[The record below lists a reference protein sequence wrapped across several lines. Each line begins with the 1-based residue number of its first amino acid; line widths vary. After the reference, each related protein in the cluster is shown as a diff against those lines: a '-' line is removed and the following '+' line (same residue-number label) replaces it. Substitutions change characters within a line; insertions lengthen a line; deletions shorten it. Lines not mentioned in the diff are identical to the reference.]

1 MNFLLA
7 EVPAH
12 AGNGMTIQFDSFWLF
27 AGLLA
32 LIGTGLGYYL
42 VRMDQ
47 DIHELQKDNVK
58 LAAELAAVKSE
69 ANSTRQDMI
78 VVKTEMSAI
87 RDAIL
92 RLIPKRRKLI
102 QWAADEAGRISK
114 G

>member
-1 MNFLLA
+1 MKFILA

-12 AGNGMTIQFDSFWLF
+12 AGAGMMIQFDSFWLF

-47 DIHELQKDNVK
+47 DIHELQKENVK
-58 LAAELAAVKSE
+58 LTGELSALKSE
-69 ANSTRQDMI
+69 GTSTRQDVLVM
-78 VVKTEMSAI
+78 KTEMSAV

-92 RLIPKRRKLI
+92 RLIPKRRKLLK
-102 QWAADEAGRISK
+102 WAADEAARISK
-114 G
+114 

>member
-12 AGNGMTIQFDSFWLF
+12 AGSGMMLQFDSFWIF
-27 AGLLA
+27 AGMLA

-47 DIHELQKDNVK
+47 DMHELQKENVR
-58 LAAELAAVKSE
+58 LAAELSSLKAQAD
-69 ANSTRQDMI
+69 ATRLDQTI
-78 VVKTEMSAI
+78 IKTEMSAV

-92 RLIPKRRKLI
+92 RLIPKRRKLLK
-102 QWAADEAGRISK
+102 WAADEAARISK
-114 G
+114 